1 MNVAVFGLGKLGLP
15 MAAVFAN
22 AGHTVIGV
30 DTNPVT
36 VDALNR
42 AEVLIEEPDLPEM
55 ITANA
60 ARITATTDPAEAVAN
75 SEISFIIV
83 PTPSGSDGAFV
94 NDYVIAALRDIGA
107 ALREDP
113 RDHLV
118 AVASTVM
125 PGATHSV
132 LAPAFE
138 EALGRPLG
146 ADVHLCYSP
155 EFIAL
160 GSVVRDLT
168 NPDMILIG
176 ADDEMAGERLGAFYR
191 SVSGEHVPTQ
201 IMGWANAELT
211 KIAVNTFVTT
221 KISFA
226 NMLAEMCEH
235 LPGGDVD
242 AVTSALGKDSRIG
255 PKYLKGGPP
264 YGGPCFPRDN
274 RALSVF
280 AESVGARAD
289 IASATDAVNDAVTAR
304 IIAAVEKA
312 ATPPVKVAVLGLAYK
327 ENTPVTEESAGSRVV
342 TALLERGYEVAGYDP
357 IATLPIPNGTGRA
370 SEASVETATDGASV
384 VVLTT
389 TNPVVVDHVRDL
401 PNDVLVID
409 CWRSL
414 SGHGRREREN
424 AFHLGFAV

>member
-1 MNVAVFGLGKLGLP
+1 MDVAVFGLGKLGLP

-30 DTNPVT
+30 DTNPET
-36 VDALNR
+36 VEALNR
-42 AEVLIEEPDLPEM
+42 AEVLIEEPDLREM
-55 ITANA
+55 VAANA
-60 ARITATTDPAEAVAN
+60 SRISATTNPAEAVAR

-83 PTPSGSDGAFV
+83 PTPSGADGAFV
-94 NDYVIAALRDIGA
+94 NDYVVSALHDIGA
-107 ALREDP
+107 ALRDNP

-125 PGATHSV
+125 PGATGAI

-138 EALGRPLG
+138 QALGRPLG
-146 ADVHLCYSP
+146 TDVHLCYSP

-168 NPDMILIG
+168 HPDMILIG
-176 ADDEMAGERLGAFYR
+176 ADDESAGERLGAFYR

-289 IASATDAVNDAVTAR
+289 IAAATDAINDGATAR
-304 IIAAVEKA
+304 IISAVQHAVEA
-312 ATPPVKVAVLGLAYK
+312 PARVAVLGLAYK
-327 ENTPVTEESAGSRVV
+327 ENTPVTEESAGSKVAV
-342 TALLERGYEVAGYDP
+342 ALLDLGYHVAGFDP
-357 IATLPIPNGTGRA
+357 VARLDALDEAQNGEFCA
-370 SEASVETATDGASV
+370 SPSEAVENADI

-389 TNPVVVDHVRDL
+389 GDPSVIQVVSTLPESVVVVD
-401 PNDVLVID
+401 
-409 CWRSL
+409 CWRTVPAAAAVTSV
-414 SGHGRREREN
+414 SVGRPST
-424 AFHLGFAV
+424 